1 LFLSRIIGISI
12 LAMAKRDSA
21 LAVPLTMPPRKSNT
35 TITQSALLAAALLL
49 TVAAQGCARPGSP
62 KDTRAE
68 DEATIR
74 AYSQAYSEASHAK
87 NVDKG
92 MSFYADDALGFG
104 TGSDTTTTKEATRA
118 DMEKGF
124 SMPGTISWKTSKVV
138 VARSGDLAY
147 EYGHYTYTTPE
158 TDGKT
163 KIRMGNY
170 LLVWT
175 KPPGGDWKISVDTDA
190 EEPPPAPPTK

>member
-1 LFLSRIIGISI
+1 
-12 LAMAKRDSA
+12 MAKRVST
-21 LAVPLTMPPRKSNT
+21 LAAPLTMLPRKNNAS
-35 TITQSALLAAALLL
+35 ITKSALLAGALLL
-49 TVAAQGCARPGSP
+49 TVAAQGCARPAAP

-74 AYSQAYSEASHAK
+74 AYSQAYSDASHAK

-92 MSFYADDALGFG
+92 MSFYADDAFGFG
-104 TGSDTTTTKEATRA
+104 TGSETTTTKDATRA
-118 DMEKGF
+118 SMQKAF
-124 SMPGTISWKTSKVV
+124 SMPGTISWKTSTVV

-147 EYGHYTYTTPE
+147 ENGRYTYTTPE
-158 TDGKT
+158 ADGKIKT
-163 KIRMGNY
+163 QMGNY

-190 EEPPPAPPTK
+190 EDPPPSPPAK